1 MIHPP
6 AQPNSHAPISSG
18 DRAAGRRGLR
28 VGLAIGLCLG
38 VGLAALASMVSPAP
52 ANARHVGLERKAFD
66 QALTTL
72 LDQHVDPTDEHEI
85 LTAALKAAVSTLDR
99 HSTYVSH
106 AERQQTKAKGTNG
119 SSGMFV
125 NFKRPAANL
134 AATVRVSAVDPDS
147 PAARAGVQ
155 AGDQLL
161 TINGHDT
168 AFLSS
173 HSEVERELAGR
184 PGTRLQLVVAK
195 PAKAAEQVTLE
206 LAPTSPTSVTGRL
219 LTTGN
224 EQVAVITIRAF
235 RPGTGEQ
242 FKRQL
247 QTLTTKAGGA
257 LAGIVLDLRNNPGGE
272 VSEAVIIAD
281 AFISKGL
288 IVRTR
293 GRSGRI
299 MREEQA
305 HATAT
310 DTQTP
315 IVVVQNRFSASAS
328 ELLTIALQ
336 DHGRAKVIGEKSF
349 GKGTIQQVQGLPDG
363 SLLTLTI
370 ARYYSPRD
378 HRIDGRGVTP
388 DVLAAEQPG
397 KPDAWLTQAISMLG
411 SSG

>member
-1 MIHPP
+1 MRIK
-6 AQPNSHAPISSG
+6 NT
-18 DRAAGRRGLR
+18 RAKKVTTGIRLESFFELR
-28 VGLAIGLCLG
+28 IPTKIIGAIMAVPVKL
-38 VGLAALASMVSPAP
+38 VLAS
-52 ANARHVGLERKAFD
+52 
-66 QALTTL
+66 
-72 LDQHVDPTDEHEI
+72 
-85 LTAALKAAVSTLDR
+85 STKC
-99 HSTYVSH
+99 SV
-106 AERQQTKAKGTNG
+106 
-119 SSGMFV
+119 
-125 NFKRPAANL
+125 
-134 AATVRVSAVDPDS
+134 
-147 PAARAGVQ
+147 
-155 AGDQLL
+155 L
-161 TINGHDT
+161 TIEKIRASNPKIKIKTLVIDT

-173 HSEVERELAGR
+173 HSEVDRALAGR

-247 QTLTTKAGGA
+247 QALTTKAGGA

-305 HATAT
+305 HTSGT

-388 DVLAAEQPG
+388 DVLAAEPSG
-397 KPDAWLTQAISMLG
+397 KPDAWLTQATSLLG
-411 SSG
+411 SSGPKK